1 MDFGTNKLDYVIP
14 AQAGIQLNVKIRL
27 FHPIGQD
34 CDSFAAINI
43 VTGSPIEDGNDN
55 LSEFTP
61 SGKVE

>member
-14 AQAGIQLNVKIRL
+14 AQTGIQLKHSH